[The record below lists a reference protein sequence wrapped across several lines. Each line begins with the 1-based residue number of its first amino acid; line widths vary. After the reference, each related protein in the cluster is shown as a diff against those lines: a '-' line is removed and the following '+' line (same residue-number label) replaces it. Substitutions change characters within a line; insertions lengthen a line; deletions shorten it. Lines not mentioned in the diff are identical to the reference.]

1 MNSESNIP
9 YFYVNE
15 ECLKAL
21 NKVIK
26 SAKKIESESYAEVI
40 DARSKL
46 KGKDE
51 YIIKIEHDLNNLWML
66 NQSNL
71 FEQYQKIIEENAILI
86 KDKNILVYKFEDI
99 QLRFDKLQNTYLTE
113 VEEKNWVTDELKML

>member
-40 DARSKL
+40 DSRSKL

>member
-1 MNSESNIP
+1 
-9 YFYVNE
+9 
-15 ECLKAL
+15 
-21 NKVIK
+21 
-26 SAKKIESESYAEVI
+26 
-40 DARSKL
+40 
-46 KGKDE
+46 
-51 YIIKIEHDLNNLWML
+51 ML

-113 VEEKNWVTDELKML
+113 VEEKNRVTDELKML